1 MMNNDRISAALG
13 LLAPH
18 LLTPQD
24 PLYIRSVLE
33 DLHDGAQDD
42 LLASLRS
49 AQDAAAAWGVT
60 DRRARAYIARLNQ
73 KYGIGRQFGG
83 SWLLRQGDIERY
95 PPDQR
100 YRQKE

>member
-1 MMNNDRISAALG
+1 MDNDRIGVALG

-24 PLYIRSVLE
+24 PLYIRSILE
-33 DLHDGAQDD
+33 DLYDGGQDD
-42 LLASLRS
+42 LLESLRS
-49 AQDAAAAWGVT
+49 AQDAAVAWGVS
-60 DRRARAYIARLNQ
+60 DRRARAHITRLHE

-83 SWLLRQGDIERY
+83 SWLLRQQDIDSY

-100 YRQKE
+100 YRQK